1 MNPIIWVNKKDDI
14 MELQEILKAI
24 KAKTAEAKKMA
35 GLNSRHFAF
44 KNWHTTVLQLL
55 RDLPSSYQPLA
66 NDFKAL
72 TFEDTGYKRGRKFL
86 PGPGNTR
93 FLKDL
98 EASIDILG
106 KILKTEGKEKSGQAS
121 PAVSDKPS
129 PPPSGA
135 GSKKAS
141 ASGSR
146 KKPAKKGSSPARK
159 KKQS

>member
-1 MNPIIWVNKKDDI
+1 

-24 KAKTAEAKKMA
+24 KAKASEAKKMT

-55 RDLPSSYQPLA
+55 RDLPSPYQPLV

-98 EASIDILG
+98 EASVDILG
-106 KILKTEGKEKSGQAS
+106 KILKTAGTEEKEKSSQAS
-121 PAVSDKPS
+121 PAGSEKT
-129 PPPSGA
+129 PPPPAGTGA
-135 GSKKAS
+135 KKAS

-146 KKPAKKGSSPARK
+146 KKPAKKGSAPARK
-159 KKQS
+159 KKKS

>member
-1 MNPIIWVNKKDDI
+1 

-24 KAKTAEAKKMA
+24 KAKTAEAKKMT

-106 KILKTEGKEKSGQAS
+106 KILKSAGTGEKENSGQAS
-121 PAVSDKPS
+121 PAGSEKPS
-129 PPPSGA
+129 PPPPGA

-141 ASGSR
+141 DSGSR
-146 KKPAKKGSSPARK
+146 KKPAKKGISPARK
-159 KKQS
+159 KKKS